1 MNFKRIVTGA
11 LALLCMSASVV
22 AEIQAGRAIQITI
35 GGVPPEEKGKFDS
48 MYPVSE
54 SGTINMPYVGEVR
67 AAGLKAEQLAAS
79 LEARYKAAK
88 IYTHPTF
95 QVFDSSQ
102 KSIEQQTVVVGGQV
116 GRAGPV
122 PYNRNLTLWQA
133 IQSAGGPTPFGSMKR
148 VRLLR
153 GKSMKQY
160 DVTKPQFMQ
169 IPLEPDDII
178 DVPQKT
184 PWGG

>member
-1 MNFKRIVTGA
+1 MSFKRIVA
-11 LALLCMSASVV
+11 CFLALLCMSASVL
-22 AEIQAGRAIQITI
+22 AQIQAGRAIQITI
-35 GGVPPEEKGKFDS
+35 GGVPPEEKSKFDQ

-54 SGTINMPYVGEVR
+54 SGTINMPFIGEVR
-67 AAGLKAEQLAAS
+67 AAGLRAEDLASA

-88 IYTHPTF
+88 IYTHPTI
-95 QVFDSSQ
+95 QVFDSSVQ
-102 KSIEQQTVVVGGQV
+102 TIDQQTVVVGGQV
-116 GRAGPV
+116 GRPGPV
-122 PYNRNLTLWQA
+122 AFSQKLTLWQA

-148 VRLLR
+148 VKLLR

-169 IPLEPDDII
+169 IPLSPGDII

-184 PWGG
+184 AWGG